1 MGRAAGRGG
10 GGGGAAVAGALAL
23 ALAVAAG
30 PAPAGANVAGAWR
43 RPKLFKDA
51 ECKEPA
57 DPEDNPKMVCK
68 TIGDCPE
75 KIKLQHCY
83 RMCDRDECTQDLSV
97 LFYAHKMKK
106 DMVHTNILYPNNN
119 CTLNDDSNP
128 MVVGSIGQNV
138 KFGKE
143 VCLKRSTGSEL
154 TKYYKRYG
162 PTEAL
167 LVFLGIVILLALVVG
182 GILLYKRHE
191 SSAFWGKDAALKMR
205 MSVGNYMG
213 NSMAMG
219 PGFSGGK
226 TPQEAGITSPA
237 QVPAQMQ
244 A

>member
-1 MGRAAGRGG
+1 
-10 GGGGAAVAGALAL
+10 VT
-23 ALAVAAG
+23 VG
-30 PAPAGANVAGAWR
+30 PAPADANVAGAWR
-43 RPKLFKDA
+43 RPQRFTDK
-51 ECKEPA
+51 ECKEPE
-57 DPEDNPKMVCK
+57 DLGDNPSMICK

-75 KIKLQHCY
+75 KIRLQHCY
-83 RMCDRDECTQDLSV
+83 RMCDRDSCTEDMSI

-106 DMVHTNILYPNNN
+106 DMVHTNIIYPNNN
-119 CTLNDDSNP
+119 CTLNEDTSP
-128 MVVGSIGQNV
+128 LVVGTIGLDV

-143 VCLKRSTGSEL
+143 TCIKTSTGSEL

-167 LVFLGIVILLALVVG
+167 LVFFGIVILLALVVG

-191 SSAFWGKDAALKMR
+191 SSAFWGKAAASNMR

-213 NSMAMG
+213 NSMAMA
-219 PGFSGGK
+219 PGMSAGK

-237 QVPAQMQ
+237 QVPAQLQ